1 VLAKAADKA
10 ADESRIAEEMKALED
25 AGGAEAER
33 VKAAGAKQGVAASAA
48 ADKNAAEAK
57 AVGDVAALTPAVGTA
72 NPAAVN
78 PAVDIPRQLQSELRR
93 VGCNPGAVDGNWDA
107 ASQKS
112 LGLFN
117 KNAHTQF
124 DVKLASLDALEAVR
138 GKTARVCP
146 LLCDSGFEA
155 RGDSC
160 TRNICKAGF
169 ELGDDKTCERARP
182 RKQEKPV
189 ATMAPSEERTLS
201 PAQSVDRMMPSHALP
216 GEPSAGTIP
225 YGARVLVRS
234 SACGKGQVLELIGGN
249 NAQNIPRQKRC
260 IAAN

>member
-1 VLAKAADKA
+1 
-10 ADESRIAEEMKALED
+10 
-25 AGGAEAER
+25 
-33 VKAAGAKQGVAASAA
+33 
-48 ADKNAAEAK
+48 
-57 AVGDVAALTPAVGTA
+57 VGTA

-160 TRNICKAGF
+160 A
-169 ELGDDKTCERARP
+169 